1 MQIEITILI
10 TMYIIMLGPFKVI
23 GPYASMTANADLPLK
38 RQIAFKAT
46 LISTIVSLLIAVF
59 GGYVMSRF
67 NMSVGVVAITM
78 GLFLLHW
85 AVSNALAQPGQSP
98 PPPEKPTVK
107 LAIFPIA
114 MPGIIPPQGIAL
126 LVLSS
131 DLLLDAKEING
142 LMIIIVL
149 IVAVMVLNYLFML
162 TNTWLMKLGVA
173 FWTIFGRV
181 LAVIYTTIASLGSG
195 I

>member
-67 NMSVGVVAITM
+67 NM
-78 GLFLLHW
+78 
-85 AVSNALAQPGQSP
+85 
-98 PPPEKPTVK
+98 
-107 LAIFPIA
+107 
-114 MPGIIPPQGIAL
+114 
-126 LVLSS
+126 
-131 DLLLDAKEING
+131 
-142 LMIIIVL
+142 
-149 IVAVMVLNYLFML
+149 
-162 TNTWLMKLGVA
+162 
-173 FWTIFGRV
+173 
-181 LAVIYTTIASLGSG
+181 
-195 I
+195 